1 MGKKE
6 RTKPRT
12 KPTAG
17 GIWQCAGLAAA
28 AAALAAAALRLAAP
42 AGPQALAPQREYL
55 EGLVSEIRTLQRARG
70 TIQQAVADVGRDGAG
85 KWLLFDEY
93 HSRNV
98 TAAFAELEWE

>member
-42 AGPQALAPQREYL
+42 AGPQALAPPSFTP
-55 EGLVSEIRTLQRARG
+55 GWS
-70 TIQQAVADVGRDGAG
+70 QASAADDGWGGAG
-85 KWLLFDEY
+85 G
-93 HSRNV
+93 R
-98 TAAFAELEWE
+98 